1 VNIPLRARLTTLLFP
16 RLRDVF
22 VELEGVRGER
32 DRFQARVTELE
43 RAAKAIPTE
52 VARILALY
60 HAPQEWPSWT
70 CDVCGGVYPRD
81 IIVACP
87 ECSDVARVALAP
99 AAPSESDEDEDDH
112 ADEPDREWLITDAR
126 DGEIAGV
133 YRGRT
138 EREAIQA
145 AQAEGWERCTAE
157 PYEATEPEEERADA
171 SAAPSPESLSL
182 ARDALAALDARHGES
197 AEAWANRLADAAFG
211 EPPTPKPGDLVT
223 GEMVEHLPI
232 GCVIEWPYN
241 GQTWT
246 AERIDSKRRPWR
258 TREDVSPDDPH
269 NDHHSMRFVV
279 LAYGARIH
287 TLPPTAEEARPTPSG
302 CAGCTFDT
310 DDGWTCA
317 IPLDH
322 PKNTAAMAWIGSFGQ
337 GACPAHTPRNPPGC
351 GVGGEGVSR

>member
-1 VNIPLRARLTTLLFP
+1 MPTPLHIRHRLTTLLFP

-171 SAAPSPESLSL
+171 SAAP
-182 ARDALAALDARHGES
+182 
-197 AEAWANRLADAAFG
+197 
-211 EPPTPKPGDLVT
+211 PTPKPGDLVT

-302 CAGCTFDT
+302 CAGCTFDA

-351 GVGGEGVSR
+351 GVGGEVSK